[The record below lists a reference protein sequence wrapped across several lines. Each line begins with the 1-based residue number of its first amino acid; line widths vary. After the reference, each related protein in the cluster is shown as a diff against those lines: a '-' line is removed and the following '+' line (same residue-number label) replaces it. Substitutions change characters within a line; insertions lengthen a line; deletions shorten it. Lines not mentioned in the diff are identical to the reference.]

1 MAKAFTSKEINEGI
15 ITDSAVREKLAEHI
29 EVLDRAGK
37 LLTMPKVNMATTE
50 QVAEFFNVPS
60 ETIRTVYKRNKEEL
74 AGDGVRSWTVSE
86 IKIQMGH
93 DGLFESVGQSGYTGL
108 LLDDG
113 STYKLPTRGIRLFP
127 KRAVLRIA
135 MLLTGSEVA
144 KAVRTALLNLT
155 EKVTEKAP
163 QIIDEIN
170 REMVAEKGETLM
182 LMAHLF
188 AGGDMTGFIEQTM
201 TMNKWFTG
209 KIVEARTAVRELT
222 SANQALGETNEA
234 LGQENKYLSE
244 ANESLGQENKYLSE
258 ANESLGT
265 VNRMLLKEELPWKP
279 RTALVAIIRACNMAR
294 GLATN
299 KMNLT
304 YDEFYRTLAY
314 REAIDVKKRKVD
326 GIRGKQIDDR
336 ASLVSLIRED
346 EWPRVMKALCLYAS
360 EYCVD
365 PWYVTNDA
373 TVEKYH
379 LDSCTYDGKT
389 YTATKTRVWKDVA
402 QKTA

>member
-1 MAKAFTSKEINEGI
+1 MAKAFTSKEISEGI

-50 QVAEFFNVPS
+50 QVAEFFNVPYQ
-60 ETIRTVYKRNKEEL
+60 TINSLVDRNKEEL
-74 AGDGVRSWTVSE
+74 KSDGVRRFSLQDLKIAGCDVQNVGLPGKVGVMEENGSYIAVSN
-86 IKIQMGH
+86 
-93 DGLFESVGQSGYTGL
+93 
-108 LLDDG
+108 
-113 STYKLPTRGIRLFP
+113 RGIRLFP
-127 KRAVLRIA
+127 KRSVLRVA

-163 QIIDEIN
+163 QILDEIN

-188 AGGDMTGFIEQTM
+188 AGGDMTGYIEQTM
-201 TMNKWFTG
+201 AMNKWFTG

-222 SANQALGETNEA
+222 SANEA
-234 LGQENKYLSE
+234 LG
-244 ANESLGQENKYLSE
+244 E

-279 RTALVAIIRACNMAR
+279 RTALVAIIRACNRAR

-389 YTATKTRVWKDVA
+389 YTATKTRVWKDTA

>member
-50 QVAEFFNVPS
+50 QVAEFFNVPYH
-60 ETIRTVYKRNKEEL
+60 TVEVAFDRNKSEL
-74 AGDGVRSWTVSE
+74 MEDGVKTFS
-86 IKIQMGH
+86 IQDFKRTGCE
-93 DGLFESVGQSGYTGL
+93 FESIGQKGATGL
-108 LLDDG
+108 VLDDG
-113 STYKLPTRGIRLFP
+113 STYKIPTRGIRLFP

-170 REMVAEKGETLM
+170 QEMVAEKGETLM

-222 SANQALGETNEA
+222 SANEA
-234 LGQENKYLSE
+234 LG
-244 ANESLGQENKYLSE
+244 E

-389 YTATKTRVWKDVA
+389 YTATKTRVWKDTA

>member
-74 AGDGVRSWTVSE
+74 AGDGVRSWTISE

-163 QIIDEIN
+163 QILDEIN

-182 LMAHLF
+182 LMASLF
-188 AGGDMTGFIEQTM
+188 AGGDMTGYIEQTM
-201 TMNKWFTG
+201 SMNKWFTG

-222 SANQALGETNEA
+222 SANHALGETNET
-234 LGQENKYLSE
+234 
-244 ANESLGQENKYLSE
+244 LGQENKYLSE

-279 RTALVAIIRACNMAR
+279 RTALVAIIRACNRAR
-294 GLATN
+294 GLAAN

-304 YDEFYRTLAY
+304 YDEFYRALAY
-314 REAIDVKKRKVD
+314 REAIDLKKRKVD
-326 GIRGKQIDDR
+326 GIRGKQVDDR

-389 YTATKTRVWKDVA
+389 YTATKTRVWKDTA

>member
-50 QVAEFFNVPS
+50 QVAEFFNVPYQ
-60 ETIRTVYKRNKEEL
+60 TINSLVDRNKEEL
-74 AGDGVRSWTVSE
+74 KSDGVRRFSLQDLKIAGCDVQNVGLPGKVGVMEENGSYIVVSN
-86 IKIQMGH
+86 
-93 DGLFESVGQSGYTGL
+93 
-108 LLDDG
+108 
-113 STYKLPTRGIRLFP
+113 RGIRLFP
-127 KRAVLRIA
+127 KRSVLRVA

-170 REMVAEKGETLM
+170 QEMVAEKGETLM

-201 TMNKWFTG
+201 AMNKWFTG

-222 SANQALGETNEA
+222 SANEA
-234 LGQENKYLSE
+234 LG
-244 ANESLGQENKYLSE
+244 E

-389 YTATKTRVWKDVA
+389 YTATKTRVWKDTA

>member
-50 QVAEFFNVPS
+50 QVAEFFAVPVD
-60 ETIRTVYKRNKEEL
+60 TIKSCLLRNQDEL
-74 AGDGVRSWTVSE
+74 INDGVKVWSASALEGSGCT
-86 IKIQMGH
+86 
-93 DGLFESVGQSGYTGL
+93 FQSGGRGFSYCL
-108 LLDDG
+108 MEDG
-113 STYKLPTRGIRLFP
+113 QRTKISNRGIRLFP

-201 TMNKWFTG
+201 AMNKWFTG

-222 SANQALGETNEA
+222 SANEA
-234 LGQENKYLSE
+234 LG
-244 ANESLGQENKYLSE
+244 E

-294 GLATN
+294 GLAAN

-326 GIRGKQIDDR
+326 GIRGKQVDDR

-389 YTATKTRVWKDVA
+389 YTATKTRVWKDTA

>member
-15 ITDSAVREKLAEHI
+15 ITDYSIREKLAEHI

-50 QVAEFFNVPS
+50 QVAEFFAVPVD
-60 ETIRTVYKRNKEEL
+60 TIKSCLLRNQDEL
-74 AGDGVRSWTVSE
+74 INDGVKVWSASALEGSGCT
-86 IKIQMGH
+86 
-93 DGLFESVGQSGYTGL
+93 FQSGGRGFRYWL
-108 LLDDG
+108 MEDG
-113 STYKLPTRGIRLFP
+113 QKTKINNRGIRLFP

-144 KAVRTALLNLT
+144 KTVRTALLNLT

-170 REMVAEKGETLM
+170 REMVVEKGETLM

-188 AGGDMTGFIEQTM
+188 AGGDMTGYIEQTM
-201 TMNKWFTG
+201 AMNKWFTG

-244 ANESLGQENKYLSE
+244 ANESLG
-258 ANESLGT
+258 T

-279 RTALVAIIRACNMAR
+279 RTALVAIIRACNRAR

>member
-50 QVAEFFNVPS
+50 QVAEFFNVPVD
-60 ETIRTVYKRNKEEL
+60 TIKSCLLRNQDEL
-74 AGDGVRSWTVSE
+74 INDGVKVWSASALEGSGCT
-86 IKIQMGH
+86 
-93 DGLFESVGQSGYTGL
+93 FQSGGRGFSYCL
-108 LLDDG
+108 MEDG
-113 STYKLPTRGIRLFP
+113 QRTKISNRGIRLFP

-163 QIIDEIN
+163 QILDEIH

-182 LMAHLF
+182 LMASLF
-188 AGGDMTGFIEQTM
+188 AGGDMTGYIEQTM
-201 TMNKWFTG
+201 SMNKWFTG

-222 SANQALGETNEA
+222 SANEALGEANEA
-234 LGQENKYLSE
+234 LGDENKR
-244 ANESLGQENKYLSE
+244 LSE

-265 VNRMLLKEELPWKP
+265 VNRMLIGEQLPFEP
-279 RTALVAIIRACNMAR
+279 RSVVKAIIRGCNKAAGR
-294 GLATN
+294 SQEYVGAAWN
-299 KMNLT
+299 
-304 YDEFYRTLAY
+304 EFYRLLELKENIHLTK
-314 REAIDVKKRKVD
+314 RHIDGQTGR
-326 GIRGKQIDDR
+326 RNGKLS
-336 ASLVSLIRED
+336 SLISLIRDE
-346 EWPRVMKALCLYAS
+346 EWPQVMRCLVLYAHQ
-360 EYCVD
+360 YAVD

-389 YTATKTRVWKDVA
+389 YTATKTRVWKDTA